1 MSIVLPESKKKSQ
14 LNPDTSW
21 KHGAI
26 ILFDLLGSKNK
37 SSNTQEF
44 IEIMDYL
51 YSVLDKIE
59 SNISD
64 LITKSYPSSLFNLKE
79 NLDSLLGT
87 IKNPESSWHGIPN
100 LSEIDL
106 KIDIQTFSDTVLVA
120 LYAEEDTKI
129 DHIILYYSAI
139 IMKII
144 FGALFT
150 KFKLFIRGAI
160 AIGDFYLRKNKNK
173 SIITGP
179 PLLETAEL
187 YERTNWSG
195 IVTTPSAE
203 LTIENIKEEW
213 KLKNAFENLE
223 FHVKDLV
230 PDAMRLSEII
240 ESLLI
245 GYIKYDIP
253 LKISSRTT
261 SYALNWT
268 YVKPEVV
275 KIMDAH
281 LNDLLDFKKY
291 QTTNVNFDQYE
302 KYRNTKD
309 FFSYANNMNDLL
321 GKLIDKIQN
330 HVEKINR
337 NN

>member
-1 MSIVLPESKKKSQ
+1 M
-14 LNPDTSW
+14 
-21 KHGAI
+21 
-26 ILFDLLGSKNK
+26 
-37 SSNTQEF
+37 
-44 IEIMDYL
+44 
-51 YSVLDKIE
+51 
-59 SNISD
+59 
-64 LITKSYPSSLFNLKE
+64 
-79 NLDSLLGT
+79 
-87 IKNPESSWHGIPN
+87 
-100 LSEIDL
+100 
-106 KIDIQTFSDTVLVA
+106 
-120 LYAEEDTKI
+120 
-129 DHIILYYSAI
+129 
-139 IMKII
+139 
-144 FGALFT
+144 
-150 KFKLFIRGAI
+150 
-160 AIGDFYLRKNKNK
+160 
-173 SIITGP
+173 
-179 PLLETAEL
+179 ETAEL

-309 FFSYANNMNDLL
+309 FLL
-321 GKLIDKIQN
+321 C
-330 HVEKINR
+330 
-337 NN
+337 